1 MKKILLSLMLLLSIG
16 YFNRSVAQCGG
27 ASAVITNFT
36 VQPFANSVNYAFNWT
51 YVLGNA
57 SIEVAI
63 LCNGVQLSSIPCI
76 PRLKDSA
83 AGPHFVSGNFPVA
96 CNGVLRVEVRIWSN
110 PTCGG
115 TSCVIFR
122 EVSQASLPVTF
133 KSFSAARNHDAVTL
147 NWQTAFEQNNN
158 GFAIERNTNGAWEQI
173 GWVASQGLNGNSS
186 QDLSYSF
193 VDPSNN
199 SKGISQYRLRQL
211 DIDAKATLS
220 DIRAVR
226 GDGQIGKITIY
237 PNPTADGKLN
247 ILFDDANVSR
257 NVTICDMSG
266 RTVKEIRSISNNN
279 ITITNLQPGMYT
291 VKIAVPETGEQVV
304 QKIVVNKR

>member
-1 MKKILLSLMLLLSIG
+1 MFLVSIG
-16 YFNRSVAQCGG
+16 YLNQTKAQCSG

-63 LCNGVQLSSIPCI
+63 LCNGVQLSTIPCI
-76 PRLKDSA
+76 PRIKDSV
-83 AGPHFVSGNFPVA
+83 AGPHFVTGNFPVS
-96 CNGVLRVEVRIWSN
+96 CNGVLRVEVRIWTN

-115 TSCVIFR
+115 TNCIIFR

-133 KSFSAARNHDAVTL
+133 KSFTSTRNHSIVTL
-147 NWQTAFEQNNN
+147 NWETAFEQNNN
-158 GFAIERNTNGAWEQI
+158 GFAIERNTNGNWEQI
-173 GWVASQGLNGNSS
+173 GWIASAAMNGNST
-186 QDLSYSF
+186 DNLSYSF
-193 VDPSNN
+193 VDRTNT
-199 SKGISQYRLRQL
+199 SKGISQYRLRQV

-220 DIRAVR
+220 EIRTVR

-237 PNPTADGKLN
+237 PNPTADGKVN
-247 ILFDDANVSR
+247 ILFDDANVVR
-257 NVTICDMSG
+257 NVTVSDMSG
-266 RTVKEIRSISNNN
+266 RTVKEFRAINNN
-279 ITITNLQPGMYT
+279 NLTISNLQPGMYT
-291 VKIAVPETGEQVV
+291 VKIVVAETGEQAV